1 MKQLAFQ
8 LGRQQ
13 VFLDLDGEDVEDQDD
28 LVEIMAN
35 AHLNANF
42 LALAREVSSAMI
54 DLCHLQL
61 IIVGHY
67 GAQITRGHLQ
77 NTFREY
83 K

>member
-13 VFLDLDGEDVEDQDD
+13 VFLDVDGVDVEDQDD

-42 LALAREVSSAMI
+42 LSLAREVRST
-54 DLCHLQL
+54 
-61 IIVGHY
+61 V
-67 GAQITRGHLQ
+67 T
-77 NTFREY
+77 
-83 K
+83 